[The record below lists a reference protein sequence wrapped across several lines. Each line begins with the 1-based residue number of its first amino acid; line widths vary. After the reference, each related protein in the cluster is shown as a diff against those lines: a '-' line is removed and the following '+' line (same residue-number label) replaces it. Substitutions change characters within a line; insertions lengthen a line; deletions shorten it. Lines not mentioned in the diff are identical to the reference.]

1 MRLPDF
7 IIGGAPRSATTWLY
21 QVADSHPQIAM
32 ARPVTPEPKFFLID
46 ELYEKGLDYYSQTWF
61 EQLPEGALIGEKST
75 NYLESSTAVERIS
88 RDLPLVKM
96 IFLLRN
102 PIDRAYSNYL
112 WSVQNGLESES
123 FDNALDREDERTLA
137 LDPKLRY
144 ALPYSYISRGRYSVL
159 LTPWIESLGKERICI
174 MTTEELA
181 ATPALAMCKVT
192 DFLNVERFHSGLE
205 QIGKVN
211 ASNRPTQAVLS
222 SKLRARLAEIF
233 KEEKQQLQKLA
244 AIDLSLW

>member
-46 ELYEKGLDYYSQTWF
+46 ELYGKGLDYYSRTWF
-61 EQLPEGALIGEKST
+61 EPLPEGALIGEKST
-75 NYLESSTAVERIS
+75 NYLESSSAVERIS

-123 FDNALDREDERTLA
+123 FDRALDREDERTLA

-144 ALPYSYISRGRYSVL
+144 ARPYSYVSRGRYSVL
-159 LTPWIESLGKERICI
+159 LRPWIESLGRERIFT

-181 ATPALAMCKVT
+181 ARPALAMCKVT
-192 DFLNVERFHSGLE
+192 DFLNVERFQSGLP

-211 ASNRPTQAVLS
+211 AANRPPQAILS

-233 KEEKQQLQKLA
+233 KEEKHQLQKLMEV
-244 AIDLSLW
+244 DLSLW

>member
-1 MRLPDF
+1 MRLPNF

-46 ELYEKGLDYYSQTWF
+46 ELYEKGLDYYSRNWF

-123 FDNALDREDERTLA
+123 FDKALDRENERTLA

-144 ALPYSYISRGRYSVL
+144 ARPYSYISRGHYSVL
-159 LTPWIESLGKERICI
+159 LGPWIESLGRERILI
-174 MTTEELA
+174 LTTEELA
-181 ATPALAMCKVT
+181 ARPALAMCKVT
-192 DFLNVERFHSGLE
+192 DFLHVERFQRGLE
-205 QIGKVN
+205 QIGKIN
-211 ASNRPTQAVLS
+211 AASRPPHADLS
-222 SKLRARLAEIF
+222 SELRARLAEIF
-233 KEEKQQLQKLA
+233 QDEKHRLQKLTNV
-244 AIDLSLW
+244 DLSLW